1 MFHRF
6 HKISSLNPFG
16 SLACVTTIHVVIR
29 FSVIRSALHA
39 IIIYLHNRLHGT
51 NCIEQQTWLHVK
63 DAYILCV
70 IHENRGFR
78 ESLFDHPI
86 VLKKYTRAYI

>member
-16 SLACVTTIHVVIR
+16 SLACVTTIHVVMR

-39 IIIYLHNRLHGT
+39 IIIYLHNRL
-51 NCIEQQTWLHVK
+51 EQI
-63 DAYILCV
+63 A
-70 IHENRGFR
+70 
-78 ESLFDHPI
+78 
-86 VLKKYTRAYI
+86 